1 MTSNYTILFWLPLR
15 IFDSSWFLIT
25 LPAWGWRTK
34 DNRRNIL
41 LNLIEVK
48 PFYHPVNS
56 RIAMKLSNLQ
66 ILLLKQVFRKD
77 YRLLLT
83 DCRGLCFKIPQR
95 VVLWPEITSIELQH
109 TWYINAWFSKGR
121 SVRHLLLD
129 SEVSEDNLLLRS
141 SIPAEEA
148 NPFFKT
154 MTEGTGILH
163 EQATHASHRRQVT
176 GSRIIRLYSL
186 HEVIL
191 EYSLVVIVLACFFL
205 IALSSK
211 FLKNNLGSCRC

>member
-1 MTSNYTILFWLPLR
+1 MHGQRNCNTKPRTEKFIILLHVYTIRTKSISSCAKLKTPKMNDISLLRKRLKIVSKITLCFFHYIYSKILEILKTMTSNCTILFWLPLR

-48 PFYHPVNS
+48 PFNHPVNS

-83 DCRGLCFKIPQR
+83 DCRGLCFKIPQG
-95 VVLWPEITSIELQH
+95 LS
-109 TWYINAWFSKGR
+109 FGR
-121 SVRHLLLD
+121 K
-129 SEVSEDNLLLRS
+129 LRQS
-141 SIPAEEA
+141 NYNIHD
-148 NPFFKT
+148 
-154 MTEGTGILH
+154 I
-163 EQATHASHRRQVT
+163 
-176 GSRIIRLYSL
+176 
-186 HEVIL
+186 
-191 EYSLVVIVLACFFL
+191 
-205 IALSSK
+205 
-211 FLKNNLGSCRC
+211 